1 MTGRPLTAAHVI
13 VQRVTEEIVYGDPD
27 PGGNPRRLQHLVG
40 HGNGTLYTAGRAIAL
55 HWSRPKATDGTT
67 WTYADT
73 GAPVVLPPGVVWWEI
88 IPVGAG
94 LTES

>member
-1 MTGRPLTAAHVI
+1 V
-13 VQRVTEEIVYGDPD
+13 EEVVYGDPD

-40 HGNGTLYTAGRAIAL
+40 KGNGTLYTQGRAIDL
-55 HWSRPKATDGTT
+55 HWSRASASDRTH
-67 WTYADT
+67 WTYADS

-88 IPVGAG
+88 VPIKAP